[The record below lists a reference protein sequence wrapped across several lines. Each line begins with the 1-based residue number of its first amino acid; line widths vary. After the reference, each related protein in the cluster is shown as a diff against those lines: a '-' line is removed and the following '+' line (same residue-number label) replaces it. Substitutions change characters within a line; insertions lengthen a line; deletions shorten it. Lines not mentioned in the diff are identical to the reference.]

1 MRSRFTSAVIL
12 CIALSIPSLARAQE
26 TPGKEQVDLLLCLA
40 ADVSRSVNY
49 ERFQLQR
56 NGYAAA
62 LVDPRV
68 LRAISSG
75 PLGRIAVTYIEW
87 SGQLEQKTVVDWT
100 IIDGIDSAQHF
111 TEQLIET
118 PRPFAGR
125 TAIGTAIESCLQ
137 AIYEV
142 PLAAERKTI
151 DISGDGV
158 NNDGRAPS
166 GARNDAV
173 REGVVI
179 NGLPILTPLALVWN
193 PAHTHPPEGL
203 EEYYRVNVRGGP
215 GSFVVVAEDHQ
226 SFAAA
231 IVKKMIAE
239 IASR

>member
-1 MRSRFTSAVIL
+1 ML
-12 CIALSIPSLARAQE
+12 LGIALVAIPTFAPAAE
-26 TPGKEQVDLLLCLA
+26 VPAKEKVDLLLCLA

-62 LVDPRV
+62 LVDRRV

-75 PLGRIAVTYIEW
+75 PYGRIGVVYIEW

-100 IIDGIDSAQHF
+100 IIDGFDSAQHF
-111 TEQLIET
+111 VEQLVET

-137 AIYEV
+137 ALYEA
-142 PLAAERKTI
+142 PFDAERQTI
-151 DISGDGV
+151 DISGDGA
-158 NNDGRAPS
+158 NNDGRAVNS
-166 GARNDAV
+166 ARDSAV

-179 NGLPILTPLALVWN
+179 NGLPILTPLGLSWN
-193 PAHTHPPEGL
+193 PSHTHPPDGL
-203 EEYYRVNVRGGP
+203 EEYYRRNVIGGP
-215 GSFVVVAEDHQ
+215 GAFMVVAEDHA

-239 IASR
+239 IAMR